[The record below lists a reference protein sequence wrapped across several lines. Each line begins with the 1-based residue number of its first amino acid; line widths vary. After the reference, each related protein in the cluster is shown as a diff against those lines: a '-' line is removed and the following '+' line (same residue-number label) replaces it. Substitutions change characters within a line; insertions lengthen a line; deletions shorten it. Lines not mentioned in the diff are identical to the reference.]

1 MGATLLDRQAGPLTE
16 ADIASAGDT
25 RYLLDTCIL
34 NINGGVGVSQELGT
48 TGATLTNNT
57 SKYLADMWEA
67 MYNHTAAI
75 AIVTSGQ
82 VAASSFPS
90 VLLGFPNGH
99 QIKATTAISAP
110 ANGDFAFHRTQ
121 IEGYRT
127 ARLGWGASNPSS
139 LSYGFWFYTTA
150 SGTITVKISNSAKSR
165 CFYKEH
171 AVVGPG
177 WNWVSATIAG
187 DTSGTWQTTTLAG
200 IIFEIFGSGKAA
212 SPVAPDAWSATST
225 TASTNT
231 TNLYGSNNN
240 LTIVTGLVLIP
251 GTAIP
256 NSLRVF
262 GNQRTFDEELRLC
275 MRYFRSDFPY
285 GTTPADNV
293 QSNKSLGVSVNGG
306 TTVSPIYRFGS
317 SMRASPS
324 VTFYSSNVKASPT
337 AGQWQYFNAAAYVD
351 GSGTTTFSVDTS
363 GFSVSLTTAL
373 VSGAGNALV
382 GSWKADARL

>member
-1 MGATLLDRQAGPLTE
+1 MKVEVVLTE
-16 ADIASAGDT
+16 ADIAAAGDT
-25 RYLLDTCIL
+25 RYLLDTRIL
-34 NINGGVGVSQELGT
+34 NINGGVEVSQELGT

-67 MYNHTAAI
+67 MYNHTAAT
-75 AIVTSGQ
+75 AVVTSGQ

-99 QIKATTAISAP
+99 QVKATTAITSP

-127 ARLGWGASNPSS
+127 ARLGWGAANPSS

-177 WNWVSATIAG
+177 WNWVSTTIAG
-187 DTSGTWQTTTLAG
+187 DTSGTWQTTTSAG
-200 IIFEIFGSGKAA
+200 IIFEIFSSGKSA
-212 SPVAPDAWSATST
+212 SPAAPDAWSATST

-251 GTAIP
+251 GTAVP

-262 GNQRTFDEELRLC
+262 GNQRSFDEELAC
-275 MRYFRSDFPY
+275 CKRYWEKTYDY
-285 GTTPADNV
+285 GTALAAVTLNGADNTYLSGSSGFTQGGPSGAKFKV
-293 QSNKSLGVSVNGG
+293 EKRGTPTILTYSNSTGASNKIRDNLNGVDVTPTVDAIGTNGFRWYA
-306 TTVSPIYRFGS
+306 TY
-317 SMRASPS
+317 
-324 VTFYSSNVKASPT
+324 
-337 AGQWQYFNAAAYVD
+337 
-351 GSGTTTFSVDTS
+351 TS
-363 GFSVSLTTAL
+363 GGAIAMTAH
-373 VSGAGNALV
+373 
-382 GSWKADARL
+382 WTADARL

>member
-1 MGATLLDRQAGPLTE
+1 MGATLLNRQAGALTE
-16 ADIASAGDT
+16 ADIAVAGDT
-25 RYLLDTCIL
+25 RYLLDTRIL
-34 NINGGVGVSQELGT
+34 NINGGVEVSQELGT

-99 QIKATTAISAP
+99 QIKAPTAISAP

-127 ARLGWGASNPSS
+127 ARLGWGAANPSS

-187 DTSGTWQTTTLAG
+187 DTSGTWQTTTSAG

-231 TNLYGSNNN
+231 TNLYGANNN
-240 LTIVTGLVLIP
+240 LTIVTGLVLVP
-251 GTAIP
+251 RAAIP

-262 GNQRTFDEELRLC
+262 GNQRTFDEELTLC
-275 MRYFRSDFPY
+275 MRYWEKSY
-285 GTTPADNV
+285 GYNVVVGTATERLGARWGMSISASLILGCTFAVAKRVIPTLTMYSYNGTSGTWSVGSTDAD
-293 QSNKSLGVSVNGG
+293 
-306 TTVSPIYRFGS
+306 T
-317 SMRASPS
+317 
-324 VTFYSSNVKASPT
+324 
-337 AGQWQYFNAAAYVD
+337 AAATAAD
-351 GSGTTTFSVDTS
+351 IGLNGWFRLSSSG
-363 GFSVSLTTAL
+363 LT
-373 VSGAGNALV
+373 GNV
-382 GSWKADARL
+382 PYYGHFKADARL